1 MTSLSPVASTTR
13 KKAACGLTF
22 VRHGAKNARNSLSRT
37 IVAASVGVFYFF
49 PPSLVARSE
58 RPERMESETRERL
71 EKEHAWRL
79 GPCREGQCDNTYHA
93 LKGTWNMPMLRN
105 AEVRSKNAIGKRKL
119 WGTKSRGREGKTESF
134 ERGRARGQSCQKWFV
149 DEKKMG
155 KSLGTER
162 GALQSSGKRNQG
174 LQSRMLDRP
183 FSVLFLGGLSRG
195 ERLGEEKKLPTV
207 LFHFQP

>member
-1 MTSLSPVASTTR
+1 M
-13 KKAACGLTF
+13 TF

-37 IVAASVGVFYFF
+37 IVAASVGVFHFF

-71 EKEHAWRL
+71 EKENARRL

-119 WGTKSRGREGKTESF
+119 CGPNLEEEKGKRSRSKEGGPEGNPAKNGLWMKRKWAKVWERNAVLYRVPGREIKASKVECWTVPFQCGTLLNCFWEGCREEEEEK
-134 ERGRARGQSCQKWFV
+134 
-149 DEKKMG
+149 EKK
-155 KSLGTER
+155 KNCR
-162 GALQSSGKRNQG
+162 Q
-174 LQSRMLDRP
+174 
-183 FSVLFLGGLSRG
+183 
-195 ERLGEEKKLPTV
+195 
-207 LFHFQP
+207 FQP